1 MTTEERHRHHFEA
14 VHPQIDRLAR
24 LICEASGID
33 DRVLA
38 ESRFQDLHAFYEEQ
52 VRLGY
57 WHPALTEALA
67 DFTGSRD
74 VAAALSYYRLALD
87 QARELDSNSHTI
99 LIAMAQALFEAG
111 QKEQAEAC
119 LRDGRAEALRRED
132 DEYVQKADEILRET
146 SA

>member
-1 MTTEERHRHHFEA
+1 MTTEERHRHHFEV

-24 LICEASGID
+24 LICEASAID
-33 DRVLA
+33 DPILT

-52 VRLGY
+52 IRLGY

-67 DFTGSRD
+67 DFTASRD
-74 VAAALSYYRLALD
+74 VAAALPYYRLALD
-87 QARELDSNSHTI
+87 QARELDSHSHTI

-119 LRDGRAEALRRED
+119 SREGRAEAIRRGD